1 MWPHLP
7 KPGDHLVGTDAGD
20 VPVVVRKLQEEVVMA
35 LVVNTNVSSLAA
47 QRNLSINQAQL
58 GRSVERLSSGLRITR
73 AADDAAGLGV
83 SETLRAQ
90 IRSINQANRNAGD
103 GISLTQVADG
113 AAATVGSLLSRM
125 RELATQS
132 ASGTLGATERSY
144 LDQEFVALR
153 SEIDRIAT
161 TTEYNGQP
169 LLSGSSNTFEVF
181 IGFKSGSGNSLN
193 VALADLDVAA
203 VGLTG
208 ASVSTAAAAQT
219 MLSNIDSAISA
230 VATARANYGS
240 IQSRFEVAIQNLTV
254 TAENFTAAES
264 RIRDAD
270 IAQETS
276 VFTKNQ
282 ILTQSGIAILA
293 QANSLPQQA
302 LALLR
307 G

>member
-1 MWPHLP
+1 
-7 KPGDHLVGTDAGD
+7 
-20 VPVVVRKLQEEVVMA
+20 MA
-35 LVVNTNVSSLAA
+35 LVVNTNVASLAA
-47 QRNLSINQAQL
+47 QRNLAVNQAQL

-132 ASGTLGATERSY
+132 ASGTLGTTERSY

-193 VALADLDVAA
+193 VALDDLDVAA

-208 ASVSTAAAAQT
+208 ASVSTATAAQT
-219 MLSNIDSAISA
+219 MLSKIDSAISA